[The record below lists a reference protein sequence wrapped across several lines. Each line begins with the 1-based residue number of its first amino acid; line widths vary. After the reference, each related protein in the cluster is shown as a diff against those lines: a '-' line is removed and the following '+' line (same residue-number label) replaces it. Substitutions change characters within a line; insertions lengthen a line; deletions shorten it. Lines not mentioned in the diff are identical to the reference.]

1 MYKDFVVNILEGAIS
16 GKKAVARP
24 RIEYLKQVARNTA
37 ADSYRAMKR
46 MACNSSRW
54 KAANQSKD
62 WRRRRRRKGRRR
74 RSRRRRRR
82 RRRDREGDEGGEG

>member
-37 ADSYRAMKR
+37 ADSYIAMEKWL
-46 MACNSSRW
+46 ATIPDG
-54 KAANQSKD
+54 KLPTNQKI
-62 WRRRRRRKGRRR
+62 
-74 RSRRRRRR
+74 
-82 RRRDREGDEGGEG
+82 EG